1 MLIVPFIMFFIMPF
15 VMAFVMIVIVAFT
28 IFVMVLFFG
37 VNNCATRDIKI
48 TKISIFERHAEV
60 QPSDVILVRKLGC
73 FAIID
78 RLTFDAESKV

>member
-1 MLIVPFIMFFIMPF
+1 MLIVPF
-15 VMAFVMIVIVAFT
+15 VMIVIVAFVMIVIVAFT

-48 TKISIFERHAEV
+48 TKISIFERHTDV
-60 QPSDVILVRKLGC
+60 QPSDIILVRKFCG
-73 FAIID
+73 FAIIN

>member
-1 MLIVPFIMFFIMPF
+1 MLIVPFVMPF
-15 VMAFVMIVIVAFT
+15 VMIVIMLIVAFT
-28 IFVMVLFFG
+28 IFVMVLFLG

-48 TKISIFERHAEV
+48 TKISIFERHTDV
-60 QPSDVILVRKLGC
+60 QPSDVILVRKFGC